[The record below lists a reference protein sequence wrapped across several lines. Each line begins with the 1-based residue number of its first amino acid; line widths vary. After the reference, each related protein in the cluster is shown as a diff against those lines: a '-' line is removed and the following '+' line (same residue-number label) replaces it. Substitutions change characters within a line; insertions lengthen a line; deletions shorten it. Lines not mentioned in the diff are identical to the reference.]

1 MKKQVCVI
9 GVGRFG
15 AAVAQELYQSGHD
28 VLAIDN
34 DEVKIQDL
42 LGHVTYA
49 VRADASSESVL
60 KELDVADF
68 DVAVVAF
75 GSENVQSSIL
85 VTVLLKSIGV
95 PFVIARATNEL
106 HGSTLERVGAD
117 RVVFPEMESARRTA
131 HVGFTA
137 GVIDYMP
144 IVPNFGISKMRP
156 SEEMFGRTLEEVG
169 LEGSPDRH
177 GVSVLAI
184 RRGRT
189 SFLHPA
195 KDEEIKPG
203 DVLIVAGSNEHI
215 GRLYDSARDLP
226 PAATVA
232 AGDQR
237 HVSTGAP
244 RP

>member
-15 AAVAQELYQSGHD
+15 AAVAEELYQSGHD
-28 VLAIDN
+28 VLAIDH
-34 DEVKIQDL
+34 DEAKIHDL

-49 VRADASSESVL
+49 VRGDATNESVL
-60 KELDVADF
+60 KEVDVADF
-68 DVAVVAF
+68 DVAIVAL
-75 GSENVQSSIL
+75 GSDNVQSSIL
-85 VTVLLKSIGV
+85 ITVLLKSIGV

-117 RVVFPEMESARRTA
+117 RVVFPEAESARRTA

-137 GVIDYMP
+137 GVIDFMP
-144 IVPNFGISKMRP
+144 VVPNFGICKMRP
-156 SEEMFGRTLEEVG
+156 PEEMFGHTLEEAG
-169 LEGSPDRH
+169 LGGTQDKH

-195 KDEEIKPG
+195 KDEEIRPG
-203 DVLIVAGSNEHI
+203 DVLIVAGANEHI
-215 GRLYDSARDLP
+215 GQLYEQARELP
-226 PAATVA
+226 SRIVA
-232 AGDQR
+232 EPGELQQVSSGGSR
-237 HVSTGAP
+237 H
-244 RP
+244 